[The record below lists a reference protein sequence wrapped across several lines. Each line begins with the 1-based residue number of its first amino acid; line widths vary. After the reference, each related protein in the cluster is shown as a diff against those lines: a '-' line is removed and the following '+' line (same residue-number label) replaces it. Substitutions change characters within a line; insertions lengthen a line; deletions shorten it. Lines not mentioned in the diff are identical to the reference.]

1 LFRTWVP
8 TRSDLLLSRLSDE
21 NNRKSSRDTPYMY
34 LGLCKNRFIRNGNDL
49 AIRCRRWALMFHKNT
64 LPAVS
69 RFPQNIL
76 TERRKYLYVRPNHN
90 ETSSNIQEKYN
101 NTRSAGDVY
110 FGLHQA
116 FKNTIRQD
124 ENTLLLR
131 HVCTFFIFQLCSS
144 PVLLDRPQIAIL
156 ADRRHL
162 LNATNEMN
170 LSAEISLDSL
180 GGNNFFHDSRL
191 IKLTGFLT
199 RCQRPCNTSRFD
211 FLPFFLL

>member
-1 LFRTWVP
+1 
-8 TRSDLLLSRLSDE
+8 
-21 NNRKSSRDTPYMY
+21 MY

-76 TERRKYLYVRPNHN
+76 TERRKYLYVHPNHN

-131 HVCTFFIFQLCSS
+131 HVPGVPSLVSRRKMTLKLNYIYMKVLWMHKYCS
-144 PVLLDRPQIAIL
+144 PPPK
-156 ADRRHL
+156 
-162 LNATNEMN
+162 
-170 LSAEISLDSL
+170 L
-180 GGNNFFHDSRL
+180 G
-191 IKLTGFLT
+191 IT
-199 RCQRPCNTSRFD
+199 
-211 FLPFFLL
+211 FLLKLIT